1 MSQNDIKLC
10 ICEDDPLYQRSLDVW
25 LSDSFQLTF
34 TQSGEELMEAAH
46 ATRPD
51 VILLDLRINNENRGF
66 DILKRAKATWPDLPV
81 VIHSGMADYQSVVR
95 AMRLG
100 AADYIPKHST
110 CDKVK
115 SQLRQIALQRRRL
128 AQQPVQ
134 GAHMVGQSPALE
146 TLRKTLR
153 RIRDFPG
160 NVIIIGESGVGK
172 ELVANALK
180 REDAPFVAVDAST
193 IQSTTAESMLF
204 GHERGAFTGA
214 DKVRRG
220 LLEEADG
227 GTIYFDEVANMSM
240 DVQAKLLRALQ
251 EKVVLRLG
259 GSQVRQLQF
268 RVVSATNRDL
278 DAMCRAGEFRADL
291 LARLNVFV
299 LHVPPLRERPTDIPA
314 LVQHFI
320 ERYAPGTALPEI
332 DAAVMDRLVAHD
344 WPGNVRELS
353 NTVQYLLAMSE
364 GQRIDVE
371 HLPAK
376 IATDTPPGIS
386 GHAAAQ
392 QEFTEG
398 GYQDRLRAFERTML
412 AREYA
417 AADGNVSRM
426 ARNLRMDRSNLHA
439 KLLDYQ
445 IHAVAPKPRGKRL

>member
-1 MSQNDIKLC
+1 MSQNAIKLC
-10 ICEDDPLYQRSLDVW
+10 ICEDDPLYQRSLDIW
-25 LSDSFQLTF
+25 LSDSFELTF
-34 TQSGEELMEAAH
+34 TQSGDELMEAAH
-46 ATRPD
+46 RVGPD
-51 VILLDLRINNENRGF
+51 VMLLDLRINNEDRGF
-66 DILKRAKATWPDLPV
+66 DILKRVKVTWPDVPV

-100 AADYIPKHST
+100 ATDYIPKHST

-115 SQLRQIALQRRRL
+115 SQLLQIAMQRRRVV
-128 AQQPVQ
+128 QPAA
-134 GAHMVGQSPALE
+134 GGGHMVGKSPALE
-146 TLRKTLR
+146 TLRRTMR

-160 NVIIIGESGVGK
+160 NVIIFGESGVGK

-180 REDAPFVAVDAST
+180 RDDGPFVAVDAST
-193 IQSTTAESMLF
+193 IQGSTAESMLF

-214 DKVRRG
+214 EKARRG

-251 EKVVLRLG
+251 EKEVLRLG

-291 LARLNVFV
+291 LARLNVFA
-299 LHVPPLRERPTDIPA
+299 LHVPPLRERPTDIQL
-314 LVQHFI
+314 LVEHFI
-320 ERYAPGTALPEI
+320 AQYAQGGSAP
-332 DAAVMDRLVAHD
+332 AVSDEVMVRLQAHD

-353 NTVQYLLAMSE
+353 NTVQYLLAMCE
-364 GQRIDVE
+364 AERIEVE

-376 IATDTPPGIS
+376 MATDTGMAGRNLVLP
-386 GHAAAQ
+386 
-392 QEFTEG
+392 EFTEG
-398 GYQDRLRAFERTML
+398 CYQDRLRAFERTML

-417 AADGNVSRM
+417 SAGGNVSRM
-426 ARNLRMDRSNLHA
+426 ARNLQIDRSNLHA

-445 IHAVAPKPRGKRL
+445 IHVVATTKKRS